1 MGKYNVILGVS
12 MSSNPIMSDRE
23 QTIETNTKELMYKVS
38 VITHYRNTE
47 MSSHSKKKGRFDNR
61 NICLK

>member
-1 MGKYNVILGVS
+1 
-12 MSSNPIMSDRE
+12 MSSNPIMSDRQ

-47 MSSHSKKKGRFDNR
+47 MSSHSNKKGRFDNR